1 MIPAANLVAFGLASI
16 PLILIPGPSVL
27 FTIGRS
33 LSLGRVGGLLT
44 VVGNATGAFIV
55 TVAIAFGLGA
65 ILEES
70 VVVFTV
76 VKVLGAAYIAFLG
89 VQAIRH
95 RHQKADAATT
105 LVARRGPLLTIWEG
119 FLVGVTNV
127 KTIIFL
133 VAVLP
138 LFVDHSTGGIPGQI
152 LLLGAVFVL
161 VALTSDSIWA
171 LVAGAARD
179 WFGRSPKRM
188 SGLSATGGVMMIGLG
203 ASVLF
208 FGHSKAA

>member
-1 MIPAANLVAFGLASI
+1 MIPTSNLLAFGLASI
-16 PLILIPGPSVL
+16 PLIIIPGPSVL

-33 LSLGRVGGLLT
+33 LSLGRRGGLLT
-44 VVGNATGAFIV
+44 VVGNSIGAFVI
-55 TVAIAFGLGA
+55 TLAIAVGLGT

-70 VVVFTV
+70 VVLFTV
-76 VKVLGAAYIAFLG
+76 VKVLGAAYIVFLG

-95 RHQKADAATT
+95 RRQKADAITADIRPRGTT
-105 LVARRGPLLTIWEG
+105 KTLWEG

-138 LFVDHSTGGIPGQI
+138 LFVDHATGGVPGQI
-152 LLLGAVFVL
+152 VLLGAVFVA
-161 VALTSDSIWA
+161 VALISDSTWA
-171 LVAGAARD
+171 LVAGAARA

-188 SGLSATGGVMMIGLG
+188 ATLSGTGGVMMIGLG
-203 ASVLF
+203 ASVLLV
-208 FGHSKAA
+208 GQGKA

>member
-1 MIPAANLVAFGLASI
+1 MIPAANLFAFGLASI
-16 PLILIPGPSVL
+16 PLIIIPGPSVL

-33 LSLGRVGGLLT
+33 LSLGRMGGLLT
-44 VVGNATGAFIV
+44 VIGNSIGAFII

-70 VVVFTV
+70 VVAFTI
-76 VKVLGAAYIAFLG
+76 VKILGAAYIAFLG

-95 RHQKADAATT
+95 RHRTADAVTT
-105 LVARRGPLLTIWEG
+105 VVSRRSPILTLWEG
-119 FLVGVTNV
+119 FVVGVTNV

-171 LVAGAARD
+171 LLAGTARE
-179 WFGRSPKRM
+179 WFGRSRKRM
-188 SGLSATGGVMMIGLG
+188 AGLSATGGVMMIGLG

-208 FGHSKAA
+208 LGQKA

>member
-44 VVGNATGAFIV
+44 VVGNAAGAFVV

-65 ILEES
+65 ILEDS

-95 RHQKADAATT
+95 RHRSALAATAA
-105 LVARRGPLLTIWEG
+105 VSRRGSLLTLWEG

-133 VAVLP
+133 IAILP
-138 LFVDHSTGGIPGQI
+138 LFVDHATGGIPGQI

-161 VALTSDSIWA
+161 VALTCDSIWA
-171 LVAGAARD
+171 LLAGAARN

-188 SGLSATGGVMMIGLG
+188 SGLSATGGTMMIGLG

-208 FGHSKAA
+208 LGNSKAA

>member
-1 MIPAANLVAFGLASI
+1 MIPAANLIAFGLASI
-16 PLILIPGPSVL
+16 PLIIIPGPSVL

-33 LSLGRVGGLLT
+33 LSLGRVGGLLS
-44 VVGNATGAFIV
+44 VVGNATGAFVI

-65 ILEES
+65 ILEDS
-70 VVVFTV
+70 VAAFTI
-76 VKVLGAAYIAFLG
+76 VKILGAAYIAFLG

-95 RHQKADAATT
+95 RHRMADAATT
-105 LVARRGPLLTIWEG
+105 IVARRGPVSTVWEG
-119 FLVGVTNV
+119 FIVGVTNV

-138 LFVDHSTGGIPGQI
+138 LFVDRASGGVPGQI
-152 LLLGAVFVL
+152 MLLGAVFVL
-161 VALTSDSIWA
+161 VALISDSAWA

-188 SGLSATGGVMMIGLG
+188 AGLGATGGVMMIGLG

-208 FGHSKAA
+208 LGHKA

>member
-16 PLILIPGPSVL
+16 PLIIIPGPSVL

-33 LSLGRVGGLLT
+33 LALGRVGGLLT
-44 VVGNATGAFIV
+44 VVGNSIGAFVI
-55 TVAIAFGLGA
+55 TIGIAFGLGA
-65 ILEES
+65 LLEES
-70 VVVFTV
+70 VVLFTV

-95 RHQKADAATT
+95 RHRTADAAATT
-105 LVARRGPLLTIWEG
+105 VVMRRSPLFTLWEG
-119 FLVGVTNV
+119 FVVGVTNV

-138 LFVDHSTGGIPGQI
+138 LFVDHQAGGIQGQI

-171 LVAGAARD
+171 LVAGAARE
-179 WFGRSPKRM
+179 WFGKSRKRM
-188 SGLSATGGVMMIGLG
+188 AGLSATGGAMMIGLG

-208 FGHSKAA
+208 LGHKA

>member
-1 MIPAANLVAFGLASI
+1 MIPAANLFAFGLASI
-16 PLILIPGPSVL
+16 PLIIIPGPSVL

-44 VVGNATGAFIV
+44 VVGNSIGAFVI
-55 TVAIAFGLGA
+55 TIAIAFGLGA

-76 VKVLGAAYIAFLG
+76 VKVLGAAYIVFLG

-95 RHQKADAATT
+95 RNQKSDAAAT
-105 LVARRGPLLTIWEG
+105 LAPRRGAINTLWEG

-138 LFVDHSTGGIPGQI
+138 LFVDHASGGIPGQI
-152 LLLGAVFVL
+152 LLLGAVFVA
-161 VALTSDSIWA
+161 VALVSDSTWA
-171 LVAGAARD
+171 LVAGAARA

-188 SGLSATGGVMMIGLG
+188 AGLSATGGVMMIGLG
-203 ASVLF
+203 ASVMFL
-208 FGHSKAA
+208 GHSKA